1 MAATM
6 GRMHECMKQ
15 VGLLILCAG
24 TGTGV
29 MIVVAGCLHMRCQS
43 VVARFV
49 HVADGREHRIYQYGQ
64 HQHRQRGKAQH
75 FDKTAAEESGHE
87 CSMLAEGCSVKQS
100 QDAYSGCIP
109 HPDALLGTSNER
121 KRPSPMTKSPDQ
133 PAQVH
138 WQTVYLSKPVD
149 SVSWYRPHLD
159 VSLAL
164 LEKAGMTPSSRV
176 LDVGGGASTL
186 VDDLLDRGVS
196 DITVLDLSEQALT
209 VSRDRLGPRAASVR
223 WIAADLLGEVLPE
236 GGFDLWH
243 DRAVLHFL
251 VDPNDTNRYAEQAQ
265 HALRPGGHAVIGG
278 FAPDGPERCSGLV
291 VARRSEA
298 EIIAL
303 FGDGFTLIDQH
314 HERHRTPG
322 GTEQSFLWSVLR
334 RR

>member
-1 MAATM
+1 
-6 GRMHECMKQ
+6 
-15 VGLLILCAG
+15 
-24 TGTGV
+24 
-29 MIVVAGCLHMRCQS
+29 
-43 VVARFV
+43 
-49 HVADGREHRIYQYGQ
+49 
-64 HQHRQRGKAQH
+64 
-75 FDKTAAEESGHE
+75 
-87 CSMLAEGCSVKQS
+87 
-100 QDAYSGCIP
+100 
-109 HPDALLGTSNER
+109 
-121 KRPSPMTKSPDQ
+121 MTKSPDQ

-186 VDDLLDRGVS
+186 VDDLLDRGVT

-209 VSRDRLGPRAASVR
+209 VSKDRLGPRAAGVR
-223 WIAADLLGEVLPE
+223 WIAADLLEEPLPAD
-236 GGFDLWH
+236 GFDLWH

-251 VDPNDTNRYAEQAQ
+251 VDPHDAKRYVEQAQ

-278 FAPDGPERCSGLV
+278 FAPDGPERCSGLA
-291 VARRSEA
+291 VARRSGA

-303 FGDGFTLIDQH
+303 FGNSFTLIDQR

-322 GTEQSFLWSVLR
+322 GTEQSFLWNVLR
-334 RR
+334 RC